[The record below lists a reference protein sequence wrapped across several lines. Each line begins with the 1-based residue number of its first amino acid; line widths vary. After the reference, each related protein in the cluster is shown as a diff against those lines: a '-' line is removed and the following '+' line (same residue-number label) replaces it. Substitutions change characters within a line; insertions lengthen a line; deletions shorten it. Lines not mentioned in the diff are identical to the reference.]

1 MYSLKKKIGFITA
14 VGLIFLIFG
23 CAPQV
28 HEHTHKFSDE
38 LTYDE
43 TNHWYAATCEHT
55 EEKKDLAEHTF
66 GEWEIAKEATEESEG
81 SKKQVCSVCK
91 YEKTE
96 TIDKLEHTHKFSDE
110 LTYDET
116 NHWYAA
122 TCEHTEEKKDLAEH
136 TFGEWEIKDEI
147 TLTRVCTECNFKEES
162 INIESLKATN
172 LPIVEINTV
181 DNIAITSKE
190 DWLEAKM
197 EISNALE
204 ESWNFEAIDIEIRGR
219 GNSTWGQPKKPYAI
233 KLGKKQEIC
242 GMPKHKR
249 WVLIANYLDNSFMK
263 NSVAFY
269 ISEQLGMDYTV
280 RGEFVNVVLN
290 GKYIGLYWLG
300 EQIKVDESR
309 VNIDEA
315 EDFLIEMDV
324 YFDETWRFKSEL
336 KNLPYMIKNDDEM
349 TQEKLDSLIQDIN
362 KLENALYG
370 EDIINLQ
377 DYLDIESFA
386 KFYIVNEIMA
396 NGELNHP
403 KSSYFT
409 FDSETKI
416 LSAGPVWDFDWAG
429 ATSSASFIIK
439 NSIYYDRLFKDED
452 FCATVEELLDSEN
465 LTQSKIENK
474 IEEMR
479 NQISSSVAL
488 DNLIWGKHNN
498 PVGNQFDT
506 FDEYVDNLTQCIGT
520 RINYLKNI
528 DF

>member
-1 MYSLKKKIGFITA
+1 MYSLKKKIEFITT

-43 TNHWYAATCEHT
+43 ANHWYAATCEHT

-122 TCEHTEEKKDLAEH
+122 TCEHTDEKKDLAVH

-147 TLTRVCTECNFKEES
+147 TLNRVCAECNFKEES

-197 EISNALE
+197 EISNALK
-204 ESWNFEAIDIEIRGR
+204 ESWNFEAIEIEIRGR

-280 RGEFVNVVLN
+280 RGEFVNVILN
-290 GKYIGLYWLG
+290 DKYMGLYWLG
-300 EQIKVDESR
+300 EQIKVDERR

-324 YFDETWRFKSEL
+324 YFDETWRFKSKR

-349 TQEKLDSLIQDIN
+349 SQEKLDLLIQDIN

-370 EDIINLQ
+370 EETINLQ

-429 ATSSASFIIK
+429 ATSSARFIIK

-465 LTQSKIENK
+465 LTQPKIENK

-520 RINYLKNI
+520 RINYFKDI

>member
-1 MYSLKKKIGFITA
+1 MKKNLLVMLVLLLTVFLLIGCKKEVDIPNLSYGIT
-14 VGLIFLIFG
+14 L
-23 CAPQV
+23 P
-28 HEHTHKFSDE
+28 
-38 LTYDE
+38 
-43 TNHWYAATCEHT
+43 
-55 EEKKDLAEHTF
+55 
-66 GEWEIAKEATEESEG
+66 KE
-81 SKKQVCSVCK
+81 
-91 YEKTE
+91 
-96 TIDKLEHTHKFSDE
+96 KLE
-110 LTYDET
+110 
-116 NHWYAA
+116 
-122 TCEHTEEKKDLAEH
+122 
-136 TFGEWEIKDEI
+136 
-147 TLTRVCTECNFKEES
+147 
-162 INIESLKATN
+162 ATN
-172 LPIVEINTV
+172 LPIVEINTI

-219 GNSTWGQPKKPYAI
+219 GNSTWEQPKKPYAI

-269 ISEQLGMDYTV
+269 ISEQLGMDYSV
-280 RGEFVNVVLN
+280 RGEFVNVELN

-309 VNIDEA
+309 VNIDEV

-324 YFDETWRFKSEL
+324 YFDETWRFKSEV

-370 EDIINLQ
+370 EETINLQ
-377 DYLDIESFA
+377 DNLDIESFA
-386 KFYIVNEIMA
+386 KFYIINEIMA
-396 NGELNHP
+396 NGELKHP

-429 ATSSASFIIK
+429 ATSSTSFVIK
-439 NSIYYDRLFKDED
+439 NTIYYDRLFKDED
-452 FCATVEELLDSEN
+452 FCAKVEELLDSEN

-479 NQISSSVAL
+479 EQISSSVAL
-488 DNLIWGKHNN
+488 DRLVWSKHNN
-498 PVGNQFDT
+498 PVGSQFDT
-506 FDEYVDNLTQCIGT
+506 FNEYVNDLKECVVA
-520 RINYLKNI
+520 RLNYFKTV